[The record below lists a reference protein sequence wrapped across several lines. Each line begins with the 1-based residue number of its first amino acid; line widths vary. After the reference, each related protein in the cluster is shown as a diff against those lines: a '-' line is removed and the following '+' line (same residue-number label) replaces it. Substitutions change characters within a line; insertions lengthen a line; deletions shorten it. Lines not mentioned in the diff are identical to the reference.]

1 MKLLTMIASVSLLCC
16 AAVLA
21 RAGNEEPR
29 FDIAVANAPAR
40 SFFLGLVRDTPYNIV
55 VSPEVSGEISLD
67 LKHVTV
73 PEVLEMTRALYG
85 YDYTKL
91 PAGYLVLPAALQTR
105 MFYVNYIDLER
116 SGSSRTRVTS
126 GQLTQAP
133 PSPYGANMGNVTQIA
148 LPSSGAIPSNAPS
161 QSGGAAQ
168 TGSTIDTRYKVNFW
182 QELEASLREMLPKDG
197 AHSVVVNAQSGIV
210 AVRAMPRELNEVAKY
225 LAQIQTTVSRQVIL
239 EAKIIEVQLNNDYQ
253 AGVNWTALLQQGN
266 NNHYTIGQQSPAD
279 FSGNLL
285 APTGTPIN
293 VGPGNPVTSLAN
305 TALGGAFTLALDFRD
320 FGAYVNLL
328 QIQGNTRVLSSPR
341 VSTLNNQKAVIKSG
355 SDEFFVTNVTSNTV
369 TGTASSTSNNV
380 ELTPF
385 FSGVALDVTP
395 QIDDDG
401 YVILHIHPTVSQVTS
416 QTTTFTVNGSAESLP
431 LALSQI
437 RESDS
442 VVKAR
447 SGQVIVIG
455 GLMQTQSIKTDYQTP
470 GLGSI
475 PVLGNLFKSKQTQS
489 VKTELVILLKPVVVG
504 AEDGAWAPLVESSM
518 SDVKKLD
525 PRANGEMSTRP

>member
-1 MKLLTMIASVSLLCC
+1 
-16 AAVLA
+16 
-21 RAGNEEPR
+21 
-29 FDIAVANAPAR
+29 
-40 SFFLGLVRDTPYNIV
+40 
-55 VSPEVSGEISLD
+55 
-67 LKHVTV
+67 
-73 PEVLEMTRALYG
+73 
-85 YDYTKL
+85 
-91 PAGYLVLPAALQTR
+91 
-105 MFYVNYIDLER
+105 
-116 SGSSRTRVTS
+116 
-126 GQLTQAP
+126 
-133 PSPYGANMGNVTQIA
+133 
-148 LPSSGAIPSNAPS
+148 
-161 QSGGAAQ
+161 
-168 TGSTIDTRYKVNFW
+168 
-182 QELEASLREMLPKDG
+182 
-197 AHSVVVNAQSGIV
+197 
-210 AVRAMPRELNEVAKY
+210 
-225 LAQIQTTVSRQVIL
+225 
-239 EAKIIEVQLNNDYQ
+239 
-253 AGVNWTALLQQGN
+253 
-266 NNHYTIGQQSPAD
+266 
-279 FSGNLL
+279 
-285 APTGTPIN
+285 
-293 VGPGNPVTSLAN
+293 
-305 TALGGAFTLALDFRD
+305 
-320 FGAYVNLL
+320 VNLL